1 MFDAAILYLQNLK
14 AYFKARGPML
24 AKYGGTALALMG
36 LVWAWDVYVPED
48 GMFAAAAVTTAQALF
63 KATAGVFMV
72 FATLRFFDN
81 HIDGDS
87 FGQTFKTAS
96 PALKVAYFT
105 GRFVGVCIL
114 YGLVLSG

>member
-14 AYFKARGPML
+14 AYFKARGPIL
-24 AKYGGTALALMG
+24 AKYGGTALALLG
-36 LVWAWDVYVPED
+36 VVWAWDAFIPES
-48 GMFAAAAVTTAQALF
+48 GLLAAAAVTTTQALF

-72 FATLRFFDN
+72 FGTLKFFDSN
-81 HIDGDS
+81 IDGDS

-96 PALKVAYFT
+96 PAFKMAYFT

-114 YGLVLSG
+114 YGMVLSG

>member
-14 AYFKARGPML
+14 AYLKARKPI
-24 AKYGGTALALMG
+24 AVRYGGTALALLGVVWVWDAFIPTDG
-36 LVWAWDVYVPED
+36 LL
-48 GMFAAAAVTTAQALF
+48 AAATVTTAQALF

-72 FATLRFFDN
+72 FGTLKFFDN

-96 PALKVAYFT
+96 PAFKMAYFT

-114 YGLVLSG
+114 YGMVLSG